1 MDTTGIRGNVG
12 AYVPAQRLQAER
24 AAQAAQSR
32 ADRLSSESAQARSEA
47 RRLSVRADRLSEQ
60 AVQAREEASGVRR
73 RGDAS
78 SSVDQVGRALPGEVP
93 QNLRA
98 DVPPLTVET
107 PRPSE
112 SLPARIS
119 TLNLYLSVAGELPAA
134 PAAGR
139 LDVVV

>member
-1 MDTTGIRGNVG
+1 MDSTGIRGSVG

-24 AAQAAQSR
+24 AAQAAQNR

-60 AVQAREEASGVRR
+60 AVQAREEAGTVRR
-73 RGDAS
+73 RGGES
-78 SSVDQVGRALPGEVP
+78 SNVDRVGRELPGEVP
-93 QNLRA
+93 QRLRA
-98 DVPPLTVET
+98 DAPPLATET

-119 TLNLYLSVAGELPAA
+119 TLNLYLTVAGETP

-139 LDVVV
+139 LDAVA